1 MGAYM
6 DLQTLNHY
14 AAVQSAAQRY
24 EQMQDRLIDLCVQ
37 IQQIPA
43 PTGNEGERARW
54 VEVYFRRLGLHNVHQ
69 DDLCNVYGRVPGQ
82 GSGPLLLVS
91 AHTDTVF
98 PDGTDLSVRRNGS
111 DILAGPGIGDN
122 SAGVVGLLILAET
135 LLALP
140 TPPVDI
146 WIVANSNEEGLG
158 DLKGMR
164 AAVAYLQEKAGAVG
178 AAIVLEGMG
187 LGRIVHQ
194 ALGVRRYRIEA
205 KAPGGHSWG
214 DFGSASAIHALVT
227 LAAEIA
233 RMKMPNEPRTSFNI
247 GKFNGG
253 TSVNTIAQEASLEL
267 DLRSTDPVM
276 LARIDQ
282 QVQGIVQRHQE
293 SHTRYR
299 SGVEF
304 RLESIGNRPAGE
316 IAETHPLVQALSK
329 ILAHINVTERGDV
342 RISSTDANIP
352 LSQGI
357 PSVCIGLTEGG
368 DAHRLSEWIHTEPLV
383 KGMQQLLY
391 FVWWTAAWLTSR
403 NA

>member
-1 MGAYM
+1 ME
-6 DLQTLNHY
+6 LQTLNHY
-14 AAVQSAAQRY
+14 AAVQAAAQGY
-24 EQMQDRLIDLCVQ
+24 AQMRDRLVDLCLQ
-37 IQQIPA
+37 LQQIPA
-43 PTGNEGERARW
+43 PTGAEGERARW
-54 VEVYFRRLGLHNVHQ
+54 VEDHFRRIGLHDIGQ
-69 DDLCNVYGRVPGQ
+69 DDLCNVYGRIAGE

-98 PDGTDLSVRRNGS
+98 PSGTDLSVRRNGN
-111 DILAGPGIGDN
+111 DVLAGPGIGDN

-135 LLALP
+135 LLSLP

-146 WIVANSNEEGLG
+146 WMVANSNEEGLG

-164 AAVAYLQEKAGAVG
+164 AAVTYLQEKAGRVG
-178 AAIVLEGMG
+178 AVVVLEGMG

-214 DFGSASAIHALVT
+214 DFGSASAIHALASV
-227 LAAEIA
+227 AAEIA
-233 RMKMPNEPRTSFNI
+233 RMKMPKEPRTSFNI

-253 TSVNTIAQEASLEL
+253 TSVNTIAEEAALEL

-276 LARIDQ
+276 LARVDQ
-282 QVQGIVQRHQE
+282 QVQEIVQRHQE
-293 SHTRYR
+293 NHTRHR

-304 RLESIGNRPAGE
+304 RMKGIGDRPAGE
-316 IAETHPLVQALSK
+316 IAEDHPLVQALSK
-329 ILAHINVTERGDV
+329 IMAHIHVTERTDV

-391 FVWWTAAWLTSR
+391 FVWWTAAWLTTEKR
-403 NA
+403 NE